1 MEPSHCS
8 GFGDTHLEEGI
19 GGRCKEVTGD
29 AAGKVAW
36 NSQCRASMLQ
46 ISGRA
51 FELSLMV
58 SGTTKDS

>member
-1 MEPSHCS
+1 MEPSHRS
-8 GFGDTHLEEGI
+8 GFGDTHLEGI

-29 AAGKVAW
+29 EAGKVAW

-46 ISGRA
+46 ISGRT